1 MERVKIRAAGR
12 DLDLEYC
19 RLGEENHNRPVVV
32 FLHEGLGSVAMWR
45 DFPARLC
52 RELRLRGLAYS
63 RFGYGR
69 STPRPHGE
77 RFPVDYLHREAL
89 EVLPALLD
97 TLGIARPWL
106 FGHSDGGSIALL
118 AAAGLPRR
126 FPGIVVLAPHVF
138 VEEESLAG
146 IRLARTA
153 YREQSLRERLAPY
166 HDDVD
171 SAFYG
176 WNDVWLDP
184 DFRDWNIEAEIE
196 KIDCPVLA
204 IQGVGDDY
212 ASLEQLHRIRR
223 RTNDTRLLILPDC
236 RHSPHR
242 DRPEE
247 VIRATAA
254 FLIPSPPPAVSGW

>member
-1 MERVKIRAAGR
+1 MERVGIRAAGR
-12 DLDLEYC
+12 DLSLEY
-19 RLGEENHNRPVVV
+19 RWVGQGNEDLPVVV

-52 RELRLRGLAYS
+52 KELGLRGLVYS

-69 STPRPHGE
+69 STPRPHAE

-97 TLGIARPWL
+97 NLDVERPWL
-106 FGHSDGGSIALL
+106 FGHSDGATIALL
-118 AAAGLPRR
+118 AAAGLPGR
-126 FPGIVVLAPHVF
+126 FPGIVVLAPHIF
-138 VEEESLAG
+138 VEEVSLAN
-146 IRLARTA
+146 IRVARAA
-153 YREQSLRERLAPY
+153 YREKGLRERLAPY

-171 SAFYG
+171 SAFYA
-176 WNDVWLDP
+176 WNDIWLDP
-184 DFRDWNIEAEIE
+184 AFRNWNIEAEIE
-196 KIDCPVLA
+196 RIVCPVLA
-204 IQGVGDDY
+204 IQGEGDEY
-212 ASLEQLHRIRR
+212 ATLEQLHGIKRR
-223 RTNDTRLLILPDC
+223 VRDTRLLILPGC

-254 FLIPSPPPAVSGW
+254 FLR